1 MNSFETL
8 RKHLLY
14 STHLKLIV
22 KNIFKEKKENPKL
35 IMKTKRKENNFY
47 LIELVRNNH
56 RFAELL
62 RKEQS

>member
-1 MNSFETL
+1 MNSLETL

-47 LIELVRNNH
+47 LIELVKTIIS
-56 RFAELL
+56 LL
-62 RKEQS
+62 NY